1 MYINTNKG
9 VIGQQTTKRS
19 VYPPTEHDGSNSLTI
34 TPLNNIYFLIQ
45 GNSNVT
51 RCSTKMTD
59 KVSIFFTN
67 DGVEWAGY
75 LQEKLSCKD
84 CNIDTELVSISNKDI
99 DFLSKVNVFLVSPD
113 FLELESWTILSQFD
127 SKTAIAV
134 LAGVEHNDWTE
145 AAAKHNEDTV
155 LEWLDYELEA
165 SDKSVREL
173 LVSIIGIYEIQEEFG
188 DDHEAAWN
196 EYMNSPP
203 DKPNEADSFYKVLPR
218 RPSRQLNAV
227 TNVFRKVIMLDL
239 ACTNTNVNSKMP
251 LFFQ

>member
-1 MYINTNKG
+1 MS
-9 VIGQQTTKRS
+9 S
-19 VYPPTEHDGSNSLTI
+19 VVTMHAIKL
-34 TPLNNIYFLIQ
+34 LNDPCVFS

-51 RCSTKMTD
+51 RVSARMTD

-67 DGVEWAGY
+67 DGGEWAEY
-75 LQEKLSCKD
+75 LQDKLTCKY
-84 CNIDTELVSISNKDI
+84 CNIHTELVSISSKDI

-113 FLELESWTILSQFD
+113 FLELESWSILSQFD

-134 LAGVEHNDWTE
+134 LAGVNHHDWSD
-145 AAAKHNEDTV
+145 AATKHNEDTV

-173 LVSIIGIYEIQEEFG
+173 LVSIVGIYEIQEEFG
-188 DDHEAAWN
+188 NDPDAAWN

-203 DKPNEADSFYKVLPR
+203 DKLNEPDSFYKVLPS

-227 TNVFRKVIMLDL
+227 TNVFRKVMWDAKIR
-239 ACTNTNVNSKMP
+239 V
-251 LFFQ
+251 

>member
-1 MYINTNKG
+1 M
-9 VIGQQTTKRS
+9 
-19 VYPPTEHDGSNSLTI
+19 
-34 TPLNNIYFLIQ
+34 PLKLLNDPCVFS
-45 GNSNVT
+45 GNSSVT
-51 RCSTKMTD
+51 RVSARMTD

-75 LQEKLSCKD
+75 LQDKLTCKG
-84 CNIDTELVSISNKDI
+84 CNIHTELASISNKDI

-134 LAGVEHNDWTE
+134 LAGVNHNDWSE
-145 AAAKHNEDTV
+145 AAAKHNEDIV

-173 LVSIIGIYEIQEEFG
+173 LASIIGIYEMQEEFG
-188 DDHEAAWN
+188 NDPDAAWN

-203 DKPNEADSFYKVLPR
+203 DKPNEPDSFYKVLPS

-227 TNVFRKVIMLDL
+227 TNVFRKVMWYAKIRVQFVKLPL
-239 ACTNTNVNSKMP
+239 KCLSSSQYILILHNYQNT
-251 LFFQ
+251 